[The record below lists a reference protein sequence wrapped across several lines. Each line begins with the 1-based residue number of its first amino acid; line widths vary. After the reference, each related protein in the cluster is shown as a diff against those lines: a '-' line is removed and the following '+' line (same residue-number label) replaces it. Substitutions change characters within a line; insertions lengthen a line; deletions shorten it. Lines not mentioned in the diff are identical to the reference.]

1 MHSSRDRLTPL
12 SRLPLMER
20 VEVAHGGLHL
30 EVGDDV
36 AKSETSVRRAFGIQ
50 RPLDVAMS
58 QKMERIL
65 SFGRPLTCLFEQEM
79 RRSLVRARSVN
90 RRVWVVSSVGLAGSH
105 V

>member
-1 MHSSRDRLTPL
+1 
-12 SRLPLMER
+12 MER

-65 SFGRPLTCLFEQEM
+65 SFGFVCATITYM
-79 RRSLVRARSVN
+79 SVRARDAKEF
-90 RRVWVVSSVGLAGSH
+90 G
-105 V
+105 